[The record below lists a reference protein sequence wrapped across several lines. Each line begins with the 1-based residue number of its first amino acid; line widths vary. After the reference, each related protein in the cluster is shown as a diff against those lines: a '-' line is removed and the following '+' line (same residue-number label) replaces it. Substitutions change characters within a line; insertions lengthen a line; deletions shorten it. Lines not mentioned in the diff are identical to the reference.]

1 MKEKVI
7 AYKGFNIDLTCR
19 GFQYEVGKEYTEEE
33 VSICNRGFHACE
45 NPFDVLNFY
54 GDVLNHRFCEV
65 EQSGQI
71 KKDNNKQVSSKIKVV
86 AEIGFVG
93 LFKVGVEWIKEIT
106 NPMQVIEETRG
117 GNDKNKIGSSGDY
130 AQIGS
135 SGDSAQIGSSGY
147 SAKIGSSGDSAKIGS
162 SGDYAQIGS
171 SGDSAQIGS
180 SGDSAKIGSSG
191 DSAKIGSSGDSA
203 QIGSSGDSA
212 KIGSSGD
219 YAQIGSSGDS
229 AQIGSSGDYAKIGS
243 SGDSAQI
250 GSSGDYA
257 KIGSSGDSAKIG
269 SSGDSA
275 QIDSAG
281 EDSVIC
287 CAGSNSVVRAK
298 KGSWIT
304 LSEWR
309 FSEEKKRYVPIC
321 VKTEYVDGEK
331 IKEDTWYK
339 LDNGNFVEVL

>member
-7 AYKGFNIDLTCR
+7 AYKGFNKDLTCR

-33 VSICNRGFHACE
+33 VSICNKGFHACE

-54 GDVLNHRFCEV
+54 GDVLNNRFCEV

-93 LFKVGVEWIKEIT
+93 LFKAGVEWIKEIT
-106 NPMQVIEETRG
+106 NPMHVIEETRG

-135 SGDSAQIGSSGY
+135 SGDSAQIGSSGD
-147 SAKIGSSGDSAKIGS
+147 SARIGSSGDSARIGSSGYSAKIGS

-171 SGDSAQIGS
+171 SGYYARIGSSGYSARIGSSGDYAQIGS
-180 SGDSAKIGSSG
+180 SGYSAR
-191 DSAKIGSSGDSA
+191 
-203 QIGSSGDSA
+203 
-212 KIGSSGD
+212 IGSSGD
-219 YAQIGSSGDS
+219 YAQIGSSGD
-229 AQIGSSGDYAKIGS
+229 Y
-243 SGDSAQI
+243 
-250 GSSGDYA
+250 
-257 KIGSSGDSAKIG
+257 
-269 SSGDSA
+269 A

-287 CAGSNSVVRAK
+287 CAGGNSVVRAK

-309 FSEEKKRYVPIC
+309 FSEEKKRDVPIC

>member
-7 AYKGFNIDLTCR
+7 AYKGFNKDLTCR

-54 GDVLNHRFCEV
+54 GDVLNNRFCEV

-71 KKDNNKQVSSKIKVV
+71 KKDNNKQASSKIKVV
-86 AEIGFVG
+86 AEIGFAG
-93 LFKVGVEWIKEIT
+93 LFKAGVEWIKEIT
-106 NPMQVIEETRG
+106 NPMHVIEETRG
-117 GNDKNKIGSSGDY
+117 GNDKN
-130 AQIGS
+130 
-135 SGDSAQIGSSGY
+135 
-147 SAKIGSSGDSAKIGS
+147 
-162 SGDYAQIGS
+162 
-171 SGDSAQIGS
+171 
-180 SGDSAKIGSSG
+180 KIGSSG

-219 YAQIGSSGDS
+219 YAQIGSSGYSAQIGSSGYS
-229 AQIGSSGDYAKIGS
+229 AQIGSSGD
-243 SGDSAQI
+243 
-250 GSSGDYA
+250 
-257 KIGSSGDSAKIG
+257 SAK
-269 SSGDSA
+269 
-275 QIDSAG
+275 IDSAG

>member
-7 AYKGFNIDLTCR
+7 AYKGFNKDLTCR
-19 GFQYEVGKEYTEEE
+19 GFQYEVGKEYTEEK

-54 GDVLNHRFCEV
+54 GDVLNNRFCKV

-71 KKDNNKQVSSKIKVV
+71 EKGNNKQASSKIKVV
-86 AEIGFVG
+86 AEIGFAG
-93 LFKVGVEWIKEIT
+93 LFKAGVEWIKEIT
-106 NPMQVIEETRG
+106 NPMRVIEETSG
-117 GNDKNKIGSSGDY
+117 GNDKNKIGSSGNY
-130 AQIGS
+130 
-135 SGDSAQIGSSGY
+135 
-147 SAKIGSSGDSAKIGS
+147 
-162 SGDYAQIGS
+162 
-171 SGDSAQIGS
+171 AQIGS

-191 DSAKIGSSGDSA
+191 DSAKIGSSGDY
-203 QIGSSGDSA
+203 A

-229 AQIGSSGDYAKIGS
+229 AKIGSSGYSAKIGS
-243 SGDSAQI
+243 SGYSAQI

-257 KIGSSGDSAKIG
+257 KIGSSGDYAQIG
-269 SSGDSA
+269 SSGYSA

-287 CAGSNSVVRAK
+287 CAGGNSVVRAK

-309 FSEEKKRYVPIC
+309 FSEEKKRDVPIC

>member
-7 AYKGFNIDLTCR
+7 AYKGFNKDLTCR

-54 GDVLNHRFCEV
+54 GDVLNNRFCEV

-71 KKDNNKQVSSKIKVV
+71 KKDNNKQASSKIKVV

-93 LFKVGVEWIKEIT
+93 LFKAGVEWIKEIT
-106 NPMQVIEETRG
+106 NPMPVIEETRG
-117 GNDKNKIGSSGDY
+117 GNDKNKIGSSGY
-130 AQIGS
+130 
-135 SGDSAQIGSSGY
+135 Y
-147 SAKIGSSGDSAKIGS
+147 AKIGSI
-162 SGDYAQIGS
+162 GDYAQIGS
-171 SGDSAQIGS
+171 SG
-180 SGDSAKIGSSG
+180 
-191 DSAKIGSSGDSA
+191 
-203 QIGSSGDSA
+203 
-212 KIGSSGD
+212 
-219 YAQIGSSGDS
+219 Y
-229 AQIGSSGDYAKIGS
+229 Y
-243 SGDSAQI
+243 
-250 GSSGDYA
+250 
-257 KIGSSGDSAKIG
+257 
-269 SSGDSA
+269 A

-287 CAGSNSVVRAK
+287 CAGGDSVVRAK

-309 FSEEKKRYVPIC
+309 FSEEKKRDVPIC

>member
-1 MKEKVI
+1 M
-7 AYKGFNIDLTCR
+7 
-19 GFQYEVGKEYTEEE
+19 
-33 VSICNRGFHACE
+33 SICKRGFHACE

-54 GDVLNHRFCEV
+54 GDVLNNRFCEV

-93 LFKVGVEWIKEIT
+93 LFKAGVEWIKEIT
-106 NPMQVIEETRG
+106 NPMHVIEETRG

-130 AQIGS
+130 A
-135 SGDSAQIGSSGY
+135 
-147 SAKIGSSGDSAKIGS
+147 KIGSSGDSAK
-162 SGDYAQIGS
+162 
-171 SGDSAQIGS
+171 
-180 SGDSAKIGSSG
+180 
-191 DSAKIGSSGDSA
+191 
-203 QIGSSGDSA
+203 
-212 KIGSSGD
+212 
-219 YAQIGSSGDS
+219 
-229 AQIGSSGDYAKIGS
+229 
-243 SGDSAQI
+243 
-250 GSSGDYA
+250 
-257 KIGSSGDSAKIG
+257 
-269 SSGDSA
+269 
-275 QIDSAG
+275 IDSAG

>member
-7 AYKGFNIDLTCR
+7 AYKGFNKDLTCR
-19 GFQYEVGKEYTEEE
+19 GFQYEVGKEYTEEK

-54 GDVLNHRFCEV
+54 GDVLNNRFCEV

-71 KKDNNKQVSSKIKVV
+71 EKDDNKQVSSKIKVV
-86 AEIGFVG
+86 AEIGFIG
-93 LFKVGVEWIKEIT
+93 LFKAGVEWIKEIT
-106 NPMQVIEETRG
+106 NPMHVIEETRG
-117 GNDKNKIGSSGDY
+117 GNDTNKIGSSGDFANIGSSGDF

-135 SGDSAQIGSSGY
+135 SGDFAQIGSSGYSAQIGSSGY
-147 SAKIGSSGDSAKIGS
+147 SARIGSSGYSAR
-162 SGDYAQIGS
+162 
-171 SGDSAQIGS
+171 
-180 SGDSAKIGSSG
+180 
-191 DSAKIGSSGDSA
+191 
-203 QIGSSGDSA
+203 
-212 KIGSSGD
+212 
-219 YAQIGSSGDS
+219 
-229 AQIGSSGDYAKIGS
+229 
-243 SGDSAQI
+243 
-250 GSSGDYA
+250 
-257 KIGSSGDSAKIG
+257 
-269 SSGDSA
+269 
-275 QIDSAG
+275 IDSAG

-287 CAGSNSVVRAK
+287 CAGGNSVVRAK

-309 FSEEKKRYVPIC
+309 FSEEKKRNVPIC